1 MKVARRHRREEA
13 QGQRQRVTAGY
24 SGLQWVMA
32 GYGYGYGYGYVLV
45 RFTQLAFR
53 AELYLWLWLGSV
65 CFCLL
70 FRLLTFAFVC
80 CTPKNVCQRF
90 FASLFCSFSCAF
102 RSQIKYFHAGIS
114 FSDFHSG
121 LLQVRVHQIFNIWW
135 NSKGFHQQIPHVY
148 RVCGKSSIQPQ
159 ALGQLT
165 FCLRTQ
171 RLSQGCGQAKFNAA
185 WFINVNDHIDLY
197 VRHVWHSHIVLLL
210 PHVTNSSLTI
220 ATTAAAASPPLCSP
234 HSNRSNTRLA
244 NQFSLSNYQLL
255 FYYHHSTVAASLS
268 SIAPPSVRQI

>member
-1 MKVARRHRREEA
+1 M
-13 QGQRQRVTAGY
+13 VT
-24 SGLQWVMA
+24 VT
-32 GYGYGYGYGYVLV
+32 VTV
-45 RFTQLAFR
+45 TF
-53 AELYLWLWLGSV
+53 WLG
-65 CFCLL
+65 LL
-70 FRLLTFAFVC
+70 SSRFELSFIFDFGLVPFAFAYCFDFWLLLLYVA
-80 CTPKNVCQRF
+80 PRKM

-165 FCLRTQ
+165 FCLRRQ

>member
-1 MKVARRHRREEA
+1 MKVARRHKAGRGARSA
-13 QGQRQRVTAGY
+13 PKGYSGLQRVLAGY

-32 GYGYGYGYGYVLV
+32 GYGYGYGYVLV
-45 RFTQLAFR
+45 RFTQLALR
-53 AELYLWLWLGSV
+53 VELYLWLWLGSV
-65 CFCLL
+65 RFYLQ

-90 FASLFCSFSCAF
+90 FCEFVLFFFLVAF
-102 RSQIKYFHAGIS
+102 RSEIKYFHAGIS
-114 FSDFHSG
+114 FSDFRSG

-165 FCLRTQ
+165 FWPRRQ
-171 RLSQGCGQAKFNAA
+171 RLSKGCGQAKFNAA

-197 VRHVWHSHIVLLL
+197 VWHVWHNHMLLLL
-210 PHVTNSSLTI
+210 PHVTNSHGI
-220 ATTAAAASPPLCSP
+220 
-234 HSNRSNTRLA
+234 
-244 NQFSLSNYQLL
+244 LS
-255 FYYHHSTVAASLS
+255 
-268 SIAPPSVRQI
+268 